1 LAWYVTTIRHHEE
14 GFLLGVEIIHRVLRR
29 DSALDVMQKIRQAGG
44 DFQVISVS
52 VVFVLRFQ

>member
-1 LAWYVTTIRHHEE
+1 
-14 GFLLGVEIIHRVLRR
+14 LLGVEIIHRVLRR

-52 VVFVLRFQ
+52 VVFVFRFQ